1 MRSGQS
7 PSGLKYAVRQSGRSV
22 AYCAL
27 SIGCGT
33 AQEAG
38 FPSGIAHF
46 VEHTLFRG
54 TRRKKA
60 SAINGYLDRLGGE
73 LNAYTT
79 KEEIVLHAT
88 VLKEDLWK
96 AVRLLFELA
105 LESTFPEDEIETE
118 RGVVLDEIISYKDN
132 PAEDVYDKFE
142 GLLFKGHP
150 LEHPILGTTASVKKI
165 KSSHLREFVK
175 TFFTPERMAL
185 TIVAGEDEA
194 KLEKQALR
202 QIEKAFAD
210 ATNGQGNTFSS
221 AKITNGEGKTLSS
234 AKKIADA
241 TERVFPSH
249 ITTSPT
255 SSASY
260 TVDSS
265 SSPLHSSVSS
275 LPVSCP
281 TASSYPFTAVFH
293 QVVDKRNHEVN
304 AVVGGYGPSLYE
316 MPDRMVAAMLVNILG
331 GPASNSLLNSELRE
345 KKGWV
350 YGIECSYT
358 QYAETGVVAIT
369 FGCDRPNLEACM
381 ATIEKILTRLRE
393 TPLSEARVK
402 SYRKQLLGQLAI
414 GSEAG
419 EAQCLSM
426 GKSLLAWGSI
436 MSQEQVRA
444 CLEAIGPEDLRQMAR
459 RLFAPEK
466 LSSLVYL

>member
-175 TFFTPERMAL
+175 AFFTPERMAL

-210 ATNGQGNTFSS
+210 ATE
-221 AKITNGEGKTLSS
+221 K
-234 AKKIADA
+234 
-241 TERVFPSH
+241 VFPCH
-249 ITTSPT
+249 ITTSP
-255 SSASY
+255 
-260 TVDSS
+260 
-265 SSPLHSSVSS
+265 
-275 LPVSCP
+275 
-281 TASSYPFTAVFH
+281 SSYPFTAVFH

-369 FGCDRPNLEACM
+369 FGCDRPNLETCM

>member
-1 MRSGQS
+1 MRSGTS
-7 PSGLKYAVRQSGRSV
+7 PCGLQYAVRQSGRSV

-38 FPSGIAHF
+38 FPSGTAHF
-46 VEHTLFRG
+46 VEHALFRG

-60 SAINGYLDRLGGE
+60 SVINSYLDRLGGE

-105 LESTFPEDEIETE
+105 QEATFPEDEIETE
-118 RGVVLDEIISYKDN
+118 RGVILDEIISYKDN

-150 LEHPILGTTASVKKI
+150 LEQPILGTTASVKKI
-165 KSSHLREFVK
+165 TAHHLRSFVK

-185 TIVAGEDEA
+185 TVVAGEEEG
-194 KLEKQALR
+194 KLEKQVLAR
-202 QIEKAFAD
+202 IAAVAMGFPQPSRRDPAGA
-210 ATNGQGNTFSS
+210 NGCGAPTVV
-221 AKITNGEGKTLSS
+221 ANGS
-234 AKKIADA
+234 
-241 TERVFPSH
+241 
-249 ITTSPT
+249 
-255 SSASY
+255 
-260 TVDSS
+260 
-265 SSPLHSSVSS
+265 
-275 LPVSCP
+275 
-281 TASSYPFTAVFH
+281 FH

-304 AVVGGYGPSLYE
+304 AVLGGYAPSLYQ

-331 GPASNSLLNSELRE
+331 GPASNSLLNGELRE

-358 QYAETGVVAIT
+358 QYSNTGIVAIT
-369 FGCDRPNLEACM
+369 FGCDRPNLEPCLA
-381 ATIEKILTRLRE
+381 AIGRILTRLRE
-393 TPLSEARVK
+393 VPLSEAKLK

-419 EAQCLSM
+419 EAQCLAM
-426 GKSLLAWGSI
+426 GKSMLAWGSI
-436 MSQEQVRA
+436 MSPEETRK
-444 CLEAIGPEDLRQMAR
+444 CLETITPEDLRQMAA
-459 RLFAPEK
+459 RLFAPDK
-466 LSSLVYL
+466 ISRLIYL

>member
-1 MRSGQS
+1 MTGGIT
-7 PSGLKYAVRQSGRSV
+7 PCGLQYAVRQSGRSV

-33 AQEAG
+33 TQEAG

-60 SAINGYLDRLGGE
+60 AVINSYLDRLGGE

-96 AVRLLFELA
+96 AVKLLFELA
-105 LESTFPEDEIETE
+105 TEATFPDDEIQTE

-142 GLLFKGHP
+142 GLLFQGHP
-150 LEHPILGTTASVKKI
+150 LEQPILGTSASVKKI
-165 KSSHLREFVK
+165 TPAQLRRFVQ
-175 TFFTPERMAL
+175 TFFTPDRMAL
-185 TIVAGEDEA
+185 TLVADIPENQ
-194 KLEKQALR
+194 LEKKVHALVKNLFGESAPAR
-202 QIEKAFAD
+202 MTAPRE
-210 ATNGQGNTFSS
+210 QG
-221 AKITNGEGKTLSS
+221 
-234 AKKIADA
+234 IA
-241 TERVFPSH
+241 
-249 ITTSPT
+249 
-255 SSASY
+255 
-260 TVDSS
+260 
-265 SSPLHSSVSS
+265 
-275 LPVSCP
+275 CP
-281 TASSYPFTAVFH
+281 ENIFH
-293 QVVDKRNHEVN
+293 KVIDKRNHEVN
-304 AVVGGYGPSLYE
+304 AVIGGYAPSLYE

-331 GPASNSLLNSELRE
+331 GPASNSLLNAELRE

-358 QYAETGVVAIT
+358 QYADTGIVAIS
-369 FGCDRPNLEACM
+369 FGCDKPNLEACM
-381 ATIEKILTRLRE
+381 ASIHKILERLRE
-393 TPLSEARVK
+393 APLSEARLK

-426 GKSLLAWGSI
+426 GKSLLAWGKI
-436 MSQEQVRA
+436 MSPEQTRA
-444 CLEAIGPEDLRQMAR
+444 CLQSITSEDLRQMAC